1 MNWYKAA
8 EERTAHVTPAEFG
21 AMSLQ
26 QKQDLV
32 TPTLTKYV
40 DQELQRL
47 FFTESYMGKHYA
59 LWNLSQNRS
68 ITPETQRL
76 FFTEKYMSKDWVLTY
91 LAGNTSITPATQRLF
106 FAWDYEGKS
115 EALWFLAKNEKFLR
129 NFTREELLL
138 IKGVVKG
145 SLKLQILSKRLKQI
159 AGAP

>member
-8 EERTAHVTPAEFG
+8 EERTAPVTAAEFG

-32 TPTLTKYV
+32 TPTTKHL

-47 FFTESYMGKHYA
+47 FFTESYMGKHFA

-76 FFTEKYMSKDWVLTY
+76 FFTEKYMSKDWILTY
-91 LAGNTSITPATQRLF
+91 LAENTSITPATQRLF

-115 EALWFLAKNEKFLR
+115 EALWRLAMNEKFLR
-129 NFTREELLL
+129 GFTREELLL

-145 SLKLQILSKRLKQI
+145 SLKLRILSKRLRQI
-159 AGAP
+159 AGAS

>member
-1 MNWYKAA
+1 MNWYKKA
-8 EERTAHVTPAEFG
+8 ETAVSVTSAEFG

-32 TPTLTKYV
+32 TPTTKHL
-40 DQELQRL
+40 DQELQLL
-47 FFTESYMGKHYA
+47 FFTESYMGKHFA

-76 FFTEKYMSKDWVLTY
+76 FFTEKYESKDWILTY

-115 EALWFLAKNEKFLR
+115 EALWYLAKNEKFLR
-129 NFTREELLL
+129 GFTREELLL
-138 IKGVVKG
+138 IKGVVRG
-145 SLKLQILSKRLKQI
+145 SLKLRILSKRLRQI
-159 AGAP
+159 AGAS